1 MPMVQVIRHGSL
13 WRLPHPVFIHPVL
26 TTGSLWS
33 GTNIWPIGCL
43 KSLQKVTLGEHRGVE
58 ISAFY
63 CFCMAAVQGGTLGAF
78 NWLHDVGSLFSS
90 EALAGLWEPHHS
102 GPTGLGEPNQHVILN
117 RAGRLNIFLE
127 FL

>member
-1 MPMVQVIRHGSL
+1 MVQVIRHGSL

-78 NWLHDVGSLFSS
+78 NWLRDVGSHQKHLQGSGNLT
-90 EALAGLWEPHHS
+90 AQAPLVWE
-102 GPTGLGEPNQHVILN
+102 NQTSM
-117 RAGRLNIFLE
+117 
-127 FL
+127 